1 MRNGR
6 FLALVLLCG
15 SALGC
20 GQDATT
26 TGPVQEPS
34 FAAVGGLGSLAAF
47 AFGDVKETQFGIV
60 NEYSFVAT
68 RSRDGDVEGRFRW
81 TGSWDG
87 ETFHGTGRVTCLTVI
102 DNLALLTG
110 VFEETNATYPADR
123 QHVVWAVE
131 DNGNKR
137 KSPPDRASLLHPSI
151 SAGQAEFYCSTLG
164 LLMTPV
170 EEGEVVVWTRKTHSD
185 NDGDDGGDE

>member
-1 MRNGR
+1 MRNSR

-20 GQDATT
+20 GQDAIT
-26 TGPVQEPS
+26 TGPVQAPS
-34 FAAVGGLGSLAAF
+34 MAAVGSLGSLAAY
-47 AFGDVKETQFGIV
+47 AFGDVTETQFDIV

-68 RSRDGDVEGRFRW
+68 RSRDGEVAGTFRW
-81 TGSWDG
+81 TASWNG

-102 DNLALLTG
+102 DNVALMTG
-110 VFEETNATYPADR
+110 VFEETDATWIPADR

-131 DNGNKR
+131 DNGNKK
-137 KSPPDRASLLHPSI
+137 KSSPDRASLLHPSM
-151 SAGQAEFYCSTLG
+151 SEAQADFYCSTLG

-170 EEGEVVVWTRKTHSD
+170 EEGEVVVWSRPGNAD
-185 NDGDDGGDE
+185 NTGT